1 MHGRKSRRLKSDG
14 KLLKWLLKVSRSP
27 RVFFYRSRS
36 NRVLK
41 ALLETFYPN
50 LLPLRKNVSLIY
62 DGGLSSLIHQPFTG
76 MVNPVRLGSHSDGT
90 AIDVICSCLRNPT
103 KTCIVYDSDF
113 PVMSFTPPWC
123 ITISLMNR

>member
-1 MHGRKSRRLKSDG
+1 MHGRKSRRLRSDG
-14 KLLKWLLKVSRSP
+14 KLLKWLLKVSRPP
-27 RVFFYRSRS
+27 RVFFYRSRG

-50 LLPLRKNVSLIY
+50 LLLFRKNVSLIY

-90 AIDVICSCLRNPT
+90 AIERYLFLSEKSDENVHRLRFGLSCHVLHRDV
-103 KTCIVYDSDF
+103 
-113 PVMSFTPPWC
+113 
-123 ITISLMNR
+123 